1 LSANSIKGR
10 DLSHE
15 VDPSSAG
22 SEVRKAIPPPDHNQ
36 GANDEGAGNILLSR
50 GRTDV
55 FYDCAVSRF
64 FVDIVKLALKP
75 FDLCIQRLGVTMPP
89 ANATLNTLC

>member
-1 LSANSIKGR
+1 MSANSIKGR

-36 GANDEGAGNILLSR
+36 GANDEGAGNVLLSR

-64 FVDIVKLALKP
+64 LL
-75 FDLCIQRLGVTMPP
+75 
-89 ANATLNTLC
+89 TLLSLL